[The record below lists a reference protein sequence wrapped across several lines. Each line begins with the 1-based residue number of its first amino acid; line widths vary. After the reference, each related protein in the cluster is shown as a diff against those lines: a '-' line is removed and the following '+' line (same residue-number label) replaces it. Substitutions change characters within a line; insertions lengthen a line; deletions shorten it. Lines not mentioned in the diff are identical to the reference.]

1 MLIFAIPLH
10 ALSRYSMKLKYKIP
24 SSWGDSL
31 LILFSCLS
39 GVLRLNRA
47 TLQTDRQKH
56 RQKQNSPHCSEIKKG

>member
-1 MLIFAIPLH
+1 QENRYTFFPLKTMLFRDTQGP
-10 ALSRYSMKLKYKIP
+10 
-24 SSWGDSL
+24 GVCDCL

-56 RQKQNSPHCSEIKKG
+56 RQKQKSPHCCELAK